1 MDDQLVTKYYNS
13 GLRYA
18 KAERWDEA
26 IEILNRAIVENPKH
40 VLSYNILGKA
50 YMETGKADAAR
61 RCWHTALRLN
71 PDNKTAR
78 QLLVAAGREPI
89 FSRLEA
95 LLKSVPIREIL
106 WPVIAAVLLV
116 ALIIS
121 NTVWLSRVRSLK
133 AELANPG
140 AEQNI
145 PQNPPAEKTQEIEP
159 ATPETD
165 EDIERI
171 YNQGFEA
178 CQSKQYDRAIE
189 KFQQVLAYPPAHEL
203 KDNAQYWLAECYYAQ
218 GEFARA
224 TVEFQ
229 KVKQYFP
236 EASKVFDAELKIAYT
251 YYNLGRVES
260 ARHKLLQLSSEWPQK
275 QYQSQIN
282 VLLELIRAKQSE

>member
-1 MDDQLVTKYYNS
+1 MDDQLAIKYYNS
-13 GLRYA
+13 GLQYA
-18 KAERWDEA
+18 KEEKWDEA
-26 IEILNRAIVENPKH
+26 IEVLNRAIIENPEH

-50 YMETGKADAAR
+50 YMKVGKIDAAR
-61 RCWHTALRLN
+61 KCWHTALRLDRHN
-71 PDNKTAR
+71 ATAR

-116 ALIIS
+116 ALIVS
-121 NTVWLSRVRSLK
+121 NTAWLSHVRSLR
-133 AELANPG
+133 AEPENPG

-145 PQNPPAEKTQEIEP
+145 PQNPPVEEAQTIEP
-159 ATPETD
+159 ANPETD
-165 EDIERI
+165 VDIEKI

-178 CQSKQYDRAIE
+178 CQSGQYDQAIE
-189 KFQQVLAYPPAHEL
+189 KFRQVLAYPPAHEL

-224 TVEFQ
+224 TTEFE

-236 EASKVFDAELKIAYT
+236 KASKVFDAELKIAYT
-251 YYNLGRVES
+251 YYKLGRIES
-260 ARHKLLQLSSEWPQK
+260 ARHKLLQLSNEWPQK
-275 QYQSQIN
+275 QYQSQID